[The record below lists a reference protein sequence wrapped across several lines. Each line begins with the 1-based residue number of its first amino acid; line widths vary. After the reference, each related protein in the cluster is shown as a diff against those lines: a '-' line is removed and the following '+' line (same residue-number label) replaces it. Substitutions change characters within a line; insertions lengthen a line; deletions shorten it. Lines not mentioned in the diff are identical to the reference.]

1 MKKRALFAA
10 AAMSLAIVGS
20 AQAATFQVGD
30 VMASIGSGR
39 VAWFDKNLN
48 LVQVLNTG
56 LGGFTTGSAFDKNGN
71 FYVTG
76 FSASQVSQFD
86 SSGNLTDAT
95 FAACDAGSACESIVF
110 NAAGEFFVGQASGTR
125 DILKFDATGARID
138 SYDVATSTIG
148 SDWIDLAADGTTLL
162 YTSEGQ
168 EVFSYDTTTDT
179 QNANFANGLPGSN
192 AFALRQIADGTVLV
206 ADRQS
211 IVRLDAAGNVIQ
223 SYDQTGNDNWFA
235 LNVDPDGK
243 SFWSGDFGG
252 NILTKFDIVTGAI
265 LASLDLDLVAGLSGV
280 QLFGVSVFGERLVGG
295 GGGNGV
301 VPIPGAIPL
310 FLTGLAGYMA
320 TRRRKSAVA

>member
-76 FSASQVSQFD
+76 FGANQVSQFD

-95 FAACDAGSACESIVF
+95 FAACDAGSSCESIVF
-110 NAAGEFFVGQASGTR
+110 NAAGEFFVGHADGTR
-125 DILKFDATGARID
+125 DIVQFSAAGAEID
-138 SYDVATSTIG
+138 RFNVATSARG
-148 SDWIDLAADGTTLL
+148 SDWIDLSADGTTLI
-162 YTSEGQ
+162 YTSENF
-168 EVFSYDTTTDT
+168 EVFSYDTVTDT
-179 QNANFANGLPGSN
+179 QNANITSTLPGRP
-192 AFALRQIADGTVLV
+192 AFALRELGDASILV
-206 ADRQS
+206 ADSAS
-211 IVRLDAAGNVIQ
+211 IVRIDSAGNVLQ
-223 SYDQTGNDNWFA
+223 SYDQAGNDSWFA
-235 LNVDPDGK
+235 LNVDSDGK
-243 SFWSGDFGG
+243 SFWSGDFST
-252 NILTKFDIVTGAI
+252 NTLTQFDILTGAI
-265 LASLDLDLVAGLSGV
+265 LQSLDLDLVAGLSGV

-295 GGGNGV
+295 GGGGV